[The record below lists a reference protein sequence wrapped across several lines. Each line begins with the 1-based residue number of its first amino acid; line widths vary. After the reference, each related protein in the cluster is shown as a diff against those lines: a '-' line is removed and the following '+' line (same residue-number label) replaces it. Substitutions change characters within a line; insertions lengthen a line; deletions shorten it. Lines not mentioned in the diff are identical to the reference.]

1 MSSNPIY
8 IINDVL
14 LGCWVSSG
22 AVNVIIKVLV
32 ARSVLLRGVYGCAA
46 LFDYNKQTR
55 RERYTDTHDVYG
67 LDYDCDFNRG

>member
-1 MSSNPIY
+1 MSSNSIY

-14 LGCWVSSG
+14 SGCWVSSG
-22 AVNVIIKVLV
+22 AVSVIIKVLV
-32 ARSVLLRGVYGCAA
+32 ALSVLLRRAYGCAA